1 MKKTILKSIFLFSS
15 VLLFSS
21 CKRELDLYPTDNV
34 SEEKAFRNL
43 DDIQK
48 GANGAYG
55 LFGWKNVMYLNALL
69 SDEVRIGP
77 GNAGQGS
84 FTFRFQYG
92 SDATTGEDVTSVFI
106 NMYTMIDQVN
116 RVLGAMEKLQF
127 SEAELVKSKRIKAQL
142 LALRAIG
149 HFEVLKLY
157 SKKYDASE
165 KLGVSY
171 MTKTDLYAQQ
181 PRETVSRTLEL
192 IEADFQAS
200 ENLFNETGNQ
210 SFSDTVINAVN
221 LAGFRAR
228 LALYKHDWA
237 NAAKYAGD
245 VISANVKGL
254 ATGDDFIKIWTDAGN
269 AETLFRIRYNNTPD
283 VGEMWTTQSGANI
296 FFSPSNKLIY
306 SYDYVNDV
314 RFWAYFDYD
323 DNGNFF
329 VNKFYESSRGGRVVD
344 AKVMRI
350 AEMYLIRAEANAQIG
365 TVSSLESAAD
375 DLNLLRSMRL
385 DGYADETFSS
395 KAELLEAIL
404 FERFLE
410 LPFEGFRFDDIKRS
424 GLSVERDEDDV
435 DSPNWQTLSS
445 SNFRMVLPLPLRET
459 QANKRTEQNF
469 GYIKN

>member
-1 MKKTILKSIFLFSS
+1 MKNLFLPIFFFSS
-15 VLLFSS
+15 LLVLTS
-21 CKRELDLYPTDNV
+21 CKRELDLYPSDSI

-48 GANGAYG
+48 GTNGAYG
-55 LFGWKNVMYLNALL
+55 LFSWKNVMYLNALL

-92 SDATTGEDVTSVFI
+92 ADATTGEDVTSVFI
-106 NMYTMIDQVN
+106 DMYTMIDQVN
-116 RVLGAMEKLQF
+116 RVLGAIEKIGF
-127 SEAELVKSKRIKAQL
+127 SEEEQNQVNRIKAQL
-142 LALRAIG
+142 LTLRAVG

-157 SKKYDASE
+157 AKKYDAGE
-165 KLGVSY
+165 PLGVSY
-171 MTKTDLYAQQ
+171 MLKSDLYAQQ

-192 IEADFQAS
+192 IEADFNAA
-200 ENLFNETGNQ
+200 EALFNAAGAQT
-210 SFSDTVINAVN
+210 FSDTVINPVN

-228 LALYKHDWA
+228 VALYKHDWA
-237 NAAKYAGD
+237 NAVKYAGD
-245 VISANVKGL
+245 VIAANVKSL
-254 ATGDDFIKIWTDAGN
+254 ATGNSFKAIWTDAGT
-269 AETLFRIRYNNTPD
+269 AETLFRIRYTNRPD
-283 VGEMWTTQSGANI
+283 IGELWTTQSGANI
-296 FFSPSNKLIY
+296 YFSPSNKLLY
-306 SYDYVNDV
+306 SYDFVNDI
-314 RFWAYFDYD
+314 RFWSYFDYD
-323 DNGNFF
+323 NNGDFYI
-329 VNKFYESSRGGRVVD
+329 NKFFESSRGGRVVD

-365 TVSSLESAAD
+365 TNAALQLAAD
-375 DLNLLRSMRL
+375 DLNLLRSRRIA
-385 DGYADETFSS
+385 GYTNEPFAGKD
-395 KAELLEAIL
+395 ELLDAIL

-410 LPFEGFRFDDIKRS
+410 LPFEGFRFDDIKRN

-435 DSPNWQTLSS
+435 DSPNWRTLPA